1 MTQEKKQEYTLRITQ
16 ANKTQMITILYEM
29 VIDYISEARDLI
41 ARGQKEEASV
51 KLGYAQNCI
60 DELIRSVNLS
70 MELGRMLHK
79 IYIFS
84 KKELTIAGVNY
95 SQSRIKRVEKNFRSL
110 HTAYKELES
119 YDKSGPTMGNTQS
132 VYAGL
137 TYGKYSL
144 NEDVAASSYNRGLM
158 A

>member
-1 MTQEKKQEYTLRITQ
+1 MTQEKKQEYTLKITQ

-29 VIDYISEARDLI
+29 VLDYIQDAMD
-41 ARGQKEEASV
+41 AMGASDREMV
-51 KLGYAQNCI
+51 DRNLGYAQNCI
-60 DELIRSVNLS
+60 DELIRSVNLRFD
-70 MELGRMLHK
+70 LGKMLHK

-84 KKELTIAGVNY
+84 KKELMLAGVNM
-95 SQSRIKRVEKNFRSL
+95 SMHRLWRVQQNFKSL
-110 HTAYKELES
+110 HTAYKELEKTDTS
-119 YDKSGPTMGNTQS
+119 EQTMGNIQT

-144 NEDVAASSYNRGLM
+144 NENVTASSMNRGYK